1 MIRGYVRVSTVGQA
15 DGNSI
20 EAQTEQLRAKGAEI
34 IYTDV
39 MSGAK
44 EHRPELDRL
53 LSEVQPGDTV
63 ICCKL
68 DRLSRA
74 SSAGYELV
82 QGLLERN
89 VIVDILNIGRM
100 DSTPTGK
107 LILQIFLAF
116 AQYERDCITI
126 RMQEGKAIA
135 RQKPGYHEGR
145 PQKYGRKRL
154 DHAMNLLEEFSYK
167 EVERQTGISVSTL
180 SREARRRRAEQSK
193 AESDVQPS

>member
-1 MIRGYVRVSTVGQA
+1 MIRGYVRISTAGQA

-20 EAQTEQLRAKGAEI
+20 EAQTEQLKAKGAEV

-53 LSEVQPGDTV
+53 LSEVQPGDV
-63 ICCKL
+63 VMCCKL

-82 QGLLERN
+82 QGLLERG
-89 VIVDILNIGRM
+89 VIVDVLNIGRM

-116 AQYERDCITI
+116 AQYERDCITT

-135 RQKPGYHEGR
+135 KQKPGYHEGR

-154 DHAMNLLEEFSYK
+154 DHAIELLSERSYK
-167 EVERQTGISVSTL
+167 QVSEETGISVSTI
-180 SREARRRRAEQSK
+180 SREARRRRAEQLK
-193 AESDVQPS
+193 AESEVQPS